1 MGLIKNQNKR
11 LYPQTIIIFKRNFL
25 KALIVGKSATG
36 KLSFWSCKK
45 QLLKTDTRVM
55 IYLIATSKIAVT
67 LDNCSQNRSTRSMSP
82 KRVGQARLILEL
94 AIFSLCSMASMS
106 LSNRFSTS
114 YWKVRKQR
122 ITSRLKISIHTLLV
136 IVRYSFTTNVKVWVV
151 KVGKAMQRG
160 EIM

>member
-55 IYLIATSKIAVT
+55 IYLKA
-67 LDNCSQNRSTRSMSP
+67 P
-82 KRVGQARLILEL
+82 P
-94 AIFSLCSMASMS
+94 
-106 LSNRFSTS
+106 
-114 YWKVRKQR
+114 RK
-122 ITSRLKISIHTLLV
+122 TKALKIGQECAI
-136 IVRYSFTTNVKVWVV
+136 I
-151 KVGKAMQRG
+151 KA
-160 EIM
+160 